1 MTAIWRACWQHQWQ
15 QCVSW
20 SRSIEKAPTSPA
32 TDSRRHSA
40 VVALCDLPPPNRALV
55 QSYPRQAGHRCGRT
69 ATRRKVRAPKS
80 SWTGIWLRNRHRTTR
95 WISVSN
101 GDRSKRRFE
110 LVRSLESR
118 VRPFLLRLHSLATQG
133 FTAVYLINF
142 LLCLCM
148 SCHNV

>member
-1 MTAIWRACWQHQWQ
+1 MRI
-15 QCVSW
+15 
-20 SRSIEKAPTSPA
+20 RSTSA
-32 TDSRRHSA
+32 LCLLKSAAQNLTRFHSTGSSRHSA